1 VSVELQ
7 GVSAAPPA
15 GWHARI
21 YSRVDLGPVL
31 HLASFTLDA
40 GDGDFGAAATERM
53 RADDAFAA
61 LIAYPRDGRIMPGVG
76 LFKASAW
83 RPRLRAIEFSPS
95 QLQVTRPG
103 QIGTQ
108 RFFTHAGRPF
118 CLFAV
123 VKPVRKRPEAL
134 IGSLSAVLG
143 TVRISG

>member
-1 VSVELQ
+1 MNVELQ

-15 GWHARI
+15 RWHARI
-21 YSRVDLGPVL
+21 YARDGFGPVL
-31 HLASFTLDA
+31 HVASFELDP

-53 RADDAFAA
+53 GADDAFAA
-61 LIAYPRDGRIMPGVG
+61 LIAYPVDERITPGVG

-118 CLFAV
+118 CLYAV